1 MSIQRVSCTS
11 QPVRTALLHLP
22 RKQKGVL
29 RSRARRRTVALLLL
43 AASTALA
50 ANVGEPRHVTAVRF
64 WSLGTV
70 TRIAIQTDGD
80 FQVKTDHLDNPDRIF
95 YDLAGT
101 KPALNHKA
109 LTVIPVSD
117 RFVKQIRVA
126 EPQPNIT
133 RVVLDLETPVE
144 ATTSRLENP
153 DRLIIEL
160 RAPGGGPRAPGGKAT
175 ESAKTP
181 LRRPPVVAQS
191 PPVVIPTTQV
201 VSQTPATVIQT
212 PSTPIQTPLASVQT
226 SSAPPEPM
234 PASKPVEH
242 RPFMPPPTVL
252 HSSAPARALQA
263 AFDPPPEFAPRM
275 AAVPAPV
282 AIALNYKP
290 ALPPGPPSAGPPGAT
305 SSAMLTTALAKPAL
319 PAVTSSVPS
328 TSASPLETALPA
340 KRNSLGDSS
349 MIRVLGLK
357 VGRVVLDPGHG
368 GHDAGTVGPQGLRE
382 KDLVLDVAQRLGRL
396 IQEKM
401 GSEVIYTRSDDTF
414 VPLER
419 RTEIAN
425 EAKADLFLSIHAN
438 SSPLRTAAGVE
449 TFYLNFTTSKSALE
463 LAARE
468 NAGSQMTVYEL
479 QDLLQKIALKDKV
492 EESREFA
499 SRVQSA
505 LYALSAR
512 NTDARSKDRG
522 VKKAPF
528 VVLIGASM
536 PSVLA
541 EIGFISNAH
550 DESIMRREDYR
561 QRTAEALYKGLSGY
575 ASSLSHFQVAQ
586 RH

>member
-1 MSIQRVSCTS
+1 M
-11 QPVRTALLHLP
+11 LHLP
-22 RKQKGVL
+22 RKQRVEL
-29 RSRARRRTVALLLL
+29 CPRAWRRSGALLLL
-43 AASTALA
+43 AVSCAIAADLA
-50 ANVGEPRHVTAVRF
+50 EPHHVTAVRF
-64 WSLGTV
+64 WSLDGV

-95 YDLAGT
+95 FDLVGT
-101 KPALNHKA
+101 KPTLTHKA

-126 EPQPNIT
+126 EPLLNVT
-133 RVVLDLETPVE
+133 RVVLDLETTVE
-144 ATTSRLENP
+144 ATTSRLQNP

-160 RAPGGGPRAPGGKAT
+160 RAPGGKAPETKAPV
-175 ESAKTP
+175 KTP
-181 LRRPPVVAQS
+181 
-191 PPVVIPTTQV
+191 
-201 VSQTPATVIQT
+201 PALIQT
-212 PSTPIQTPLASVQT
+212 PPASVVTPQIPAEPT
-226 SSAPPEPM
+226 PAPR
-234 PASKPVEH
+234 PVEH
-242 RPFMPPPTVL
+242 RQFTPPPQSTPASAPLVQVSAVPLDPPPVLALKLKPAPVLPAYVTGHTGGLLATWTAPPPT
-252 HSSAPARALQA
+252 
-263 AFDPPPEFAPRM
+263 
-275 AAVPAPV
+275 
-282 AIALNYKP
+282 I
-290 ALPPGPPSAGPPGAT
+290 
-305 SSAMLTTALAKPAL
+305 LTPAL
-319 PAVTSSVPS
+319 PATTPLPATSPAARADV
-328 TSASPLETALPA
+328 ALPA
-340 KRNSLGDSS
+340 KRNSTGERS

-368 GHDAGTVGPQGLRE
+368 GHDTGTIGPEGLRE

-396 IQEKM
+396 IEEKL
-401 GSEVIYTRSDDTF
+401 GSEVIFTRSDDTF

-419 RTEIAN
+419 RPEIAN

-449 TFYLNFTTSKSALE
+449 TFYLNFTTSKSALD

-468 NAGSQMTVYEL
+468 NAGSQMSIYEL

-505 LYALSAR
+505 LYTLSAR
-512 NTDARSKDRG
+512 TTDARSKDRG

-528 VVLIGASM
+528 IVLIGASM

-561 QRTAEALYKGLSGY
+561 QRTAEALYKGLSSY

-586 RH
+586 RRQ

>member
-11 QPVRTALLHLP
+11 QPVSTSKLHLP
-22 RKQKGVL
+22 RKHAGGL
-29 RSRARRRTVALLLL
+29 CPRARRRTAALLLL
-43 AASTALA
+43 AVSSAIG
-50 ANVGEPRHVTAVRF
+50 ANVAEPHHVTAVRF
-64 WSLGTV
+64 WSLDGV

-95 YDLAGT
+95 FDLAGT
-101 KPALNHKA
+101 KPALTHKA

-126 EPQPNIT
+126 EPQPNVT
-133 RVVLDLETPVE
+133 RVVLDLETTVE

-153 DRLIIEL
+153 NRLIIEL
-160 RAPGGGPRAPGGKAT
+160 RAPGGEPRAPAGKAAEAT
-175 ESAKTP
+175 KAPAKTSP
-181 LRRPPVVAQS
+181 GSVA
-191 PPVVIPTTQV
+191 
-201 VSQTPATVIQT
+201 PAAE
-212 PSTPIQTPLASVQT
+212 P
-226 SSAPPEPM
+226 APAP
-234 PASKPVEH
+234 KPVEH
-242 RPFMPPPTVL
+242 RLFTPPAMLP
-252 HSSAPARALQA
+252 SAGSVHVQEAAL
-263 AFDPPPEFAPRM
+263 DPPPELATKT
-275 AAVPAPV
+275 AA
-282 AIALNYKP
+282 L
-290 ALPPGPPSAGPPGAT
+290 LPPGNIAISLKPRPVLSGPAT
-305 SSAMLTTALAKPAL
+305 MGPASSTVLAKATL
-319 PAVTSSVPS
+319 PVGAAAAHNA
-328 TSASPLETALPA
+328 SAPPLETALPA
-340 KRNSLGDSS
+340 KRSSSGDPS

-368 GHDAGTVGPQGLRE
+368 GHDTGTIGPQGLLE
-382 KDLVLDVAQRLGRL
+382 KDLVLDVTQRLGRL
-396 IQEKM
+396 IEEKM

-449 TFYLNFTTSKSALE
+449 TFYLNFTTSKSALD

-512 NTDARSKDRG
+512 TSDARSKDRG

-550 DESIMRREDYR
+550 DESVMRREEYR

-586 RH
+586 RRQ